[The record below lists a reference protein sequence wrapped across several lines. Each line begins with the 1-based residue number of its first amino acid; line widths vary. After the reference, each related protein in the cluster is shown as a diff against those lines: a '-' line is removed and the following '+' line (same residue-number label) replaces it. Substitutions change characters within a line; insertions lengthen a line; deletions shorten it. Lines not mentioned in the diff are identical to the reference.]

1 MTHRRAAKL
10 LQGYVN
16 ALQPEEK
23 EYKTWDTEIK
33 GFHVKVLP
41 SGTKTYMYTYRL
53 AGKQCGP
60 KIGRHGNITAA
71 QARAKAKDYAA
82 KAAQGM
88 DIQGGINAAKEQAK
102 REKNSTLGAFLESQ
116 YKPWTETNHKRGT
129 ETMRVLNKEFA
140 HLHGKRLADITQ
152 WDARKYEQDKSKA
165 GLSRSTIDRQVRDL
179 KTALSK
185 AAEWGIIE
193 SSPLAGMK
201 QGKADKN
208 GRVRYLSEA
217 EEKQLRAALD
227 GRQAKQRIERQQ
239 YNQWRNER
247 RMDPLPLMDGRYTDY
262 LEPLVVLAV
271 NTGLR
276 RGELFN
282 LEWADINLKSRLY
295 V

>member
-1 MTHRRAAKL
+1 
-10 LQGYVN
+10 
-16 ALQPEEK
+16 
-23 EYKTWDTEIK
+23 
-33 GFHVKVLP
+33 
-41 SGTKTYMYTYRL
+41 
-53 AGKQCGP
+53 
-60 KIGRHGNITAA
+60 
-71 QARAKAKDYAA
+71 
-82 KAAQGM
+82 
-88 DIQGGINAAKEQAK
+88 
-102 REKNSTLGAFLESQ
+102 
-116 YKPWTETNHKRGT
+116 
-129 ETMRVLNKEFA
+129 MRVLNKDFA

-193 SSPLAGMK
+193 NSPLAGMK

-239 YNQWRNER
+239 YNKWRHER
-247 RMDPLPLMDGRYTDY
+247 RMEPLPLMDGRYTDY

-282 LEWADINLKSRLY
+282 LEWADINLKGRLLTVQGGGAKSGQTRHIPLNEEAFGVLVAWRNQAGGNLLVFPSPVTSKRLDNINKSWRNLVNAAGVEDFRFHDLRHHFASSLVMAGADLNTVRELLGHASLDMTLRY
-295 V
+295 SHLAPEHKAAAVALLNK